1 MSADTPN
8 DTDSTT
14 PPNVTTLGIAHSP
27 QLDQL
32 FKALS
37 AAQGEMATADLSA
50 NNPHFKKPY
59 ADLSDIWAAC
69 RAPLAKHGLAI
80 LQPPIIGAD
89 GKTVGVVCIIGHESG
104 QWLMTRIEAV
114 TATNNPQAIGSVLT
128 YLRRYTLAPMAGV
141 AVRGEDD
148 DGESG
153 EGRGRGNDRNDGPPP
168 RNAAPPQTR
177 QASRPTNQDG
187 GPPAQ
192 ARPQNTTTTSA
203 PAQAAAPPPI
213 PEAAKPW
220 VDRFN
225 AETDVERAKK
235 LREDTRSMFDENSAE
250 NRAVRHA
257 WGQCARRLGITTP
270 KAATP
275 APTQGQ
281 GS

>member
-1 MSADTPN
+1 MSEDTP
-8 DTDSTT
+8 T
-14 PPNVTTLGIAHSP
+14 PPAELIITTLGVSHT
-27 QLDQL
+27 QHLNEL
-32 FKALS
+32 LGAL
-37 AAQGEMATADLSA
+37 AEAQGEMLTADLSA
-50 NNPHFKKPY
+50 NNPHFKKAY

-69 RAPLAKHGLAI
+69 RPALSKHGLSVIQLPYLAS
-80 LQPPIIGAD
+80 D
-89 GKTVGVVCIIGHESG
+89 GKAPGLCSMLGHKSG
-104 QWLMTRIEAV
+104 QWIMTKIEVVGAV
-114 TATNNPQAIGSVLT
+114 NQPQAVGSILT
-128 YLRRYTLAPMAGV
+128 YLRRYTLGPMVGV

-153 EGRGRGNDRNDGPPP
+153 EGRGRNNDRNDSPPP

-177 QASRPTNQDG
+177 QASRPTNQDS

-192 ARPQNTTTTSA
+192 ARPQNTASTGA
-203 PAQAAAPPPI
+203 PAQAATPPPI
-213 PEAAKPW
+213 PEAAKQW

-235 LREDTRSMFDENSAE
+235 LREDTRTMFEENSAE
-250 NRAVRHA
+250 NKAVRHA
-257 WGQCARRLGITTP
+257 WGQCARRLGITAP